1 MAQRI
6 GTANETG
13 RTSKKSA
20 GRERKDPVIPV
31 RHFPRWRVGA
41 SIKHQKSLL
50 HSPQRRVRQAD
61 VELQIDVAVALQL
74 FAAGDP
80 AVVIW
85 AIYN

>member
-6 GTANETG
+6 GAANETD
-13 RTSKKSA
+13 RTSKKPA

-31 RHFPRWRVGA
+31 RHFPRWRLGA

-50 HSPQRRVRQAD
+50 DSPQRRVRQAD
-61 VELQIDVAVALQL
+61 VELQIDEAVALLL

-80 AVVIW
+80 AM
-85 AIYN
+85 AI